1 MARRMNLLT
10 IEKNIQH
17 LWREHNVYEKDFSDM
32 NESRYTGN
40 FPYPYMNGLLHIGHA
55 FTLSKLDF
63 IVRYKNMVCDNVLL
77 PFSFHCTGT
86 PIVVCADKLKN
97 ELNKK
102 NIQDFEDISYEKKED
117 DYSLCRSISDDK
129 NNVDK
134 NKLVEDT
141 DSNKKNT
148 DVTIFRS
155 NKSKAQSKGS
165 KQNTQYDIMKQM
177 NIKDEEIHLFQNP
190 EYWCYYFS
198 SKAKDHLYSF
208 GLYCDWRRS
217 FITTNI
223 NPYYDKFVSWHINTL
238 YKKNLIYYGS
248 RVTIFS
254 RYNNQACAD
263 HERSEGEGVKCQEYT
278 LIKIFVSN
286 VKDFYSIFMNS
297 IRSSQSVLNACNEK
311 KEAPNNNNNKINN
324 NKINNNKINN
334 NKINNN
340 KSNNNKSN
348 NNNNCGSSANISN
361 TFFTDF
367 EKGEEDLKNK
377 IWNEDFFVKDKKV
390 IFLGST
396 LKPETAYG
404 QNYTFINPNEYYY
417 LTLGFDKQ
425 NLHYGDK
432 SYVNNIMTKEEII
445 NSCPNI
451 YVCSENSLYN
461 LAYQGIIPLLKN
473 KNIKNVQ
480 IPKSEDNTNDDDTL
494 EKKNNDV
501 ITKNT
506 NNNNNENNN
515 ENNNNMN
522 NVYNLDDVFILNK
535 IKGEHFVG
543 LETYTN
549 ISKIKNLYILPMTTI
564 KMNISTGIVPCVSSD
579 STDDYACLEDI
590 RKKKNYY
597 CEKYN
602 LKEEQLKNN
611 SESCIELPEI
621 GNNTGK
627 YYYEKEKVSSY
638 KDVKLQKIKEV
649 LYKKQYFEGIMTVDP
664 YKGMKTFNC
673 RKLAKQNII
682 RNLDGFLYSE
692 PEVMVID
699 RNNVKCIAALCNQ
712 WYINYG
718 NMEFKKDVL
727 IQLKKNNFQT
737 YNDVLYKQ
745 LQHVIFWLDDWSCS
759 RSYGL
764 GTYMPQFDQN
774 NQTNKNVDNY
784 QNNNEYVI
792 PSNDDNKQINNHHI
806 NVVKEEEEKNV
817 HIKNNSRKELIESLS
832 DSTIY
837 MAYYTVSHFLQGSV
851 DGQKRGLLDISAD
864 DLNDAFFDYI
874 FDISDDTSNISKHIS
889 KEKLVRM
896 RREFTYWYP
905 FDVRISGKDLIFNH
919 LTMALFNHV
928 AIWGKK
934 EKYDRNKEDVEER
947 SILDR
952 QTEILNELENID
964 LSSYEKIKY
973 FPRSF
978 FCNGHV
984 LVNKEKMSKSKGN
997 FITLEESI
1005 ALYTS
1010 DGTRIALADAGD
1022 SIEDS
1027 NFNTDTANSAI
1038 MKLYNLINFSIETK
1052 NNVYI
1057 FRCGEKTFN
1066 DLIFENEI
1074 NYLTNK
1080 CKESYEKLL
1089 FRDVLK
1095 YGFYDML
1102 LKRDTYRMMCDK
1114 IHMHKE
1120 TVNFFIERICI
1131 IINPI
1136 IPHVTEHIWTYILK
1150 KDTFLIK
1157 QKWPSPEETNYSIV
1171 MHKQNNNLL
1180 NVVEIFR
1187 KSYDKV
1193 INKCNKQKVVKDKNV
1208 SKENKNHKDLINK
1221 INNDEQNKKNN
1232 DTNVETQNDSSV
1244 HIEKENN
1251 NDNLKNNI
1259 QQIKQIN
1266 HISNN
1271 NNNKDNI
1278 CDGHNNDIDEDDDEE
1293 RDDEEGANYYK
1304 EDEEEKMKF
1313 KAIVYVAREYN
1324 DTQKKIIEILN
1335 NIINNSE
1342 DKKLPTN
1349 YINLL
1354 VQNTYVN
1361 NLPKNEKKDI
1371 LSFATFLVKDNVTL
1385 NNNQYE
1391 LSLPYDEIQLIKD
1404 NVDFIKRSLNLGD
1417 IQVLENNKKSE
1428 IDNTDIYKMSNPGY
1442 PSIYIYNTE
1451 G

>member
-10 IEKNIQH
+10 IEKNIQN
-17 LWREHNVYEKDFSDM
+17 LWKEHNVYEKEFSDI

-63 IVRYKNMVCDNVLL
+63 IVRYKNMICDNVLL

-102 NIQDFEDISYEKKED
+102 NKEDFEKSSCEKKED
-117 DYSLCRSISDDK
+117 DNNSIYTSSMSDDK
-129 NNVDK
+129 NNNMDE
-134 NKLVEDT
+134 NKLDQVT
-141 DSNKKNT
+141 DCNKKKNT
-148 DVTIFRS
+148 DVTVFRS
-155 NKSKAQSKGS
+155 NKSKAQSKGT

-177 NIKDEEIHLFQNP
+177 KIKDEEIHLFQNP

-223 NPYYDKFVSWHINTL
+223 NPYYDKFVNWHINTL

-248 RVTIFS
+248 RITIFS
-254 RYNNQACAD
+254 KYNNQACAD

-278 LIKIFVSN
+278 LLKIFVSN
-286 VKDFYSIFMNS
+286 AKDFYNIFMKNIKDRESIQTECNLKNETMNNKKNIQMDKNS
-297 IRSSQSVLNACNEK
+297 G
-311 KEAPNNNNNKINN
+311 NNNNNNINSNHHNN
-324 NKINNNKINN
+324 NH
-334 NKINNN
+334 
-340 KSNNNKSN
+340 
-348 NNNNCGSSANISN
+348 CGSNI
-361 TFFTDF
+361 FFTPFKKD
-367 EKGEEDLKNK
+367 EEDLKKK
-377 IWNEDFFVKDKKV
+377 IWNEDFFIKDKKV

-417 LTLGFDKQ
+417 ITLGFNKQ
-425 NLHYGDK
+425 HLHYGDK
-432 SYVNNIMTKEEII
+432 SYVNNIMTKEEIVE
-445 NSCPNI
+445 SCPNI

-473 KNIKNVQ
+473 KKYIKNEHILKSEEVNPNNYMHQNIKN
-480 IPKSEDNTNDDDTL
+480 
-494 EKKNNDV
+494 NNMDSSS
-501 ITKNT
+501 
-506 NNNNNENNN
+506 NNNNNNNID
-515 ENNNNMN
+515 
-522 NVYNLDDVFILNK
+522 NVYNLSDIFILNK
-535 IKGEHFVG
+535 IKGEDFVG

-549 ISKIKNLYILPMTTI
+549 MSKIKNLYILPMTTI

-602 LKEEQLKNN
+602 LKEHHLNN
-611 SESCIELPEI
+611 ISESCIELPDI
-621 GNNTGK
+621 GNNSGK
-627 YYYEKEKVSSY
+627 YFYEKEKVSSY
-638 KDVKLQKIKEV
+638 KDIKLQKIKEV

-673 RKLAKQNII
+673 RKIAKQNII
-682 RNLDGFLYSE
+682 RNNDGFLYSE

-718 NMEFKKDVL
+718 NLEFKKDVL

-737 YNDVLYKQ
+737 YNEVLYKQ

-764 GTYMPQFDQN
+764 GTCMPQFNQNDENKQNDENDENNQNVENNQNDQNDQN
-774 NQTNKNVDNY
+774 NQNNLHNNNNLVEDEEINNVD
-784 QNNNEYVI
+784 I
-792 PSNDDNKQINNHHI
+792 
-806 NVVKEEEEKNV
+806 
-817 HIKNNSRKELIESLS
+817 IKNNSRKELIESLS

-851 DGQKRGLLDISAD
+851 DGQKKGLLDISAE
-864 DLNDAFFDYI
+864 DLNDSFFDYI

-889 KEKLVRM
+889 KEKLLRM

-934 EKYDRNKEDVEER
+934 KKYDRNKEDVEER

-952 QTEILNELENID
+952 QTEILNELENMD
-964 LSSYEKIKY
+964 LSQYETIKY

-997 FITLEESI
+997 FITIEESI

-1150 KDTFLIK
+1150 KDTFLVK
-1157 QKWPSPEETNYSIV
+1157 QKWPTPEETNYSIV

-1180 NVVEIFR
+1180 NVIEIFK

-1193 INKCNKQKVVKDKNV
+1193 INKCNKQKIVKDKNLT
-1208 SKENKNHKDLINK
+1208 KDKKNEKDLIKNIIIK
-1221 INNDEQNKKNN
+1221 NDEQQNKKNN
-1232 DTNVETQNDSSV
+1232 NKNCQVQNISV
-1244 HIEKENN
+1244 DIKKENN
-1251 NDNLKNNI
+1251 NMKNNT
-1259 QQIKQIN
+1259 KEIN
-1266 HISNN
+1266 HIH
-1271 NNNKDNI
+1271 NNNKNHDDNHGV
-1278 CDGHNNDIDEDDDEE
+1278 DNVIDV
-1293 RDDEEGANYYK
+1293 DDEEGPNYYK
-1304 EDEEEKMKF
+1304 EDEEERMKF

-1335 NIINNSE
+1335 NIINNSY

-1417 IQVLENNKKSE
+1417 IQVLENYKKSE
-1428 IDNTDIYKMSNPGY
+1428 IDNTDIFKMSNPGN

-1451 G
+1451 A

>member
-10 IEKNIQH
+10 IEKNIQN
-17 LWREHNVYEKDFSDM
+17 LWKEHNIYEKEFIDI

-63 IVRYKNMVCDNVLL
+63 IVRYKNMICDNVLL

-102 NIQDFEDISYEKKED
+102 NKEDFEKSSCEKKED
-117 DYSLCRSISDDK
+117 DNNSICTSMSDDK
-129 NNVDK
+129 NNNMDE
-134 NKLVEDT
+134 NKLVDVT

-148 DVTIFRS
+148 DVTVFRS
-155 NKSKAQSKGS
+155 NKSKAQSKGI

-177 NIKDEEIHLFQNP
+177 KIKDEEIHLFQNP
-190 EYWCYYFS
+190 EHWCYYFS

-223 NPYYDKFVSWHINTL
+223 NPYYDKFVNWHINTL

-248 RVTIFS
+248 RITIFS
-254 RYNNQACAD
+254 KYNNQACAD

-286 VKDFYSIFMNS
+286 AKDFYNIFMKNIKDRDS
-297 IRSSQSVLNACNEK
+297 IQNDCNIK
-311 KEAPNNNNNKINN
+311 KETMNNKINIQMDKN
-324 NKINNNKINN
+324 SS
-334 NKINNN
+334 N
-340 KSNNNKSN
+340 KSNHHHN
-348 NNNNCGSSANISN
+348 NNHCGSNI
-361 TFFTDF
+361 FFTPF
-367 EKGEEDLKNK
+367 EKDEEDLKNK

-417 LTLGFDKQ
+417 ITLGFYKQ
-425 NLHYGDK
+425 HLHYGDK

-445 NSCPNI
+445 ECCPNI

-473 KNIKNVQ
+473 KKNKKNIKNEHVL
-480 IPKSEDNTNDDDTL
+480 IKSEEGNQNNNMQQNV
-494 EKKNNDV
+494 KNNNMDS
-501 ITKNT
+501 
-506 NNNNNENNN
+506 NNNNNNNISSSNNN
-515 ENNNNMN
+515 IDS
-522 NVYNLDDVFILNK
+522 VYNLSDIFILNK
-535 IKGEHFVG
+535 IKGEDFVG

-549 ISKIKNLYILPMTTI
+549 MSKIKNLYILPMTTI

-590 RKKKNYY
+590 KKKKNYY

-602 LKEEQLKNN
+602 LKEHYLNN
-611 SESCIELPEI
+611 ISESCIELPEI
-621 GNNTGK
+621 GNNSGK
-627 YYYEKEKVSSY
+627 YFYEKEKVSSY

-673 RKLAKQNII
+673 RKIAKQSII
-682 RNLDGFLYSE
+682 RNNDGFLYSE

-718 NMEFKKDVL
+718 NLEFKKDVL

-737 YNDVLYKQ
+737 YNEVLYKQ

-764 GTYMPQFDQN
+764 GTCMPQFNQNDEINQDNEINQKNQDNQDNQDNQN
-774 NQTNKNVDNY
+774 NQDNQDNQDNQNNLHYNNNVD
-784 QNNNEYVI
+784 I
-792 PSNDDNKQINNHHI
+792 M
-806 NVVKEEEEKNV
+806 
-817 HIKNNSRKELIESLS
+817 KNNSRKELIESLS

-851 DGQKRGLLDISAD
+851 DGQKKGLLDISAD
-864 DLNDAFFDYI
+864 DLNDSFFDYI

-889 KEKLVRM
+889 KEKLLRM

-934 EKYDRNKEDVEER
+934 KKYDRNKEDVEER

-952 QTEILNELENID
+952 QTEILNELENMD
-964 LSSYEKIKY
+964 LSQYETIKY

-997 FITLEESI
+997 FITIEESI

-1150 KDTFLIK
+1150 KDTFLVK
-1157 QKWPSPEETNYSIV
+1157 QKWPTLEETNYSIV

-1180 NVVEIFR
+1180 NVIEIFK

-1193 INKCNKQKVVKDKNV
+1193 INKCNKQKVVKDKNLT
-1208 SKENKNHKDLINK
+1208 KDKKNEKGTINIIK
-1221 INNDEQNKKNN
+1221 NDQQNKKNN
-1232 DTNVETQNDSSV
+1232 DKNCQIQNNISV
-1244 HIEKENN
+1244 DIKKENN
-1251 NDNLKNNI
+1251 NNNNMTNNTNE
-1259 QQIKQIN
+1259 IN
-1266 HISNN
+1266 HIH
-1271 NNNKDNI
+1271 NNNKD
-1278 CDGHNNDIDEDDDEE
+1278 DGVDNLIDV
-1293 RDDEEGANYYK
+1293 DDEEGANYYK
-1304 EDEEEKMKF
+1304 EDEEERMKF

-1335 NIINNSE
+1335 NIINNSN

-1417 IQVLENNKKSE
+1417 IQVLENYKKSE
-1428 IDNTDIYKMSNPGY
+1428 IDNTDIFKMSNPGN

-1451 G
+1451 T